1 MNLYKWLIQIFTFIF
16 CWIAL
21 SYSNDLFTD
30 IVISMIS
37 LYNSYLNFKEPL
49 L

>member
-1 MNLYKWLIQIFTFIF
+1 MNLYKWLIQLLTSLF

-30 IVISMIS
+30 IIIVIMGLYIS
-37 LYNSYLNFKEPL
+37 YINWREN
-49 L
+49 